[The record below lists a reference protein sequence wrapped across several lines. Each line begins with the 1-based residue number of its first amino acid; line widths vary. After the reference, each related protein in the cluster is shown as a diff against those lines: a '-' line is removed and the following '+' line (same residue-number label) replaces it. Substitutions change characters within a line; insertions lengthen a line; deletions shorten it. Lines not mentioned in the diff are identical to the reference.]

1 MARKPSKE
9 VSKPEVPS
17 QKVTAK
23 AHGLKNVAKT
33 TTAFFKENHM
43 DLIHTKTAYPTALAL
58 DSTFMLT
65 ASIDNAF
72 KSFISTLKQPVF
84 A

>member
-1 MARKPSKE
+1 
-9 VSKPEVPS
+9 
-17 QKVTAK
+17 
-23 AHGLKNVAKT
+23 
-33 TTAFFKENHM
+33 M

-72 KSFISTLKQPVF
+72 KSFISSLKQPAF